1 MQYTSDMK
9 QAARA
14 IIIEDNKILVMFRNN
29 EGSQYFTLVGGK
41 VDEQESPEQALVRE
55 VREETGLQV
64 TSAQLVFTEDHPE
77 PYNKQYIYLC
87 QVAPHGDIAIQ
98 DIAEEALLNKLSINI
113 HEPMWASL
121 DSFPTLAF
129 RTPQLQTAIIEGIQA
144 GFPPVAQEL

>member
-64 TSAQLVFTEDHPE
+64 TSAQLVITEDHHE
-77 PYNKQYIYLC
+77 PYNK
-87 QVAPHGDIAIQ
+87 
-98 DIAEEALLNKLSINI
+98 
-113 HEPMWASL
+113 
-121 DSFPTLAF
+121 
-129 RTPQLQTAIIEGIQA
+129 
-144 GFPPVAQEL
+144 

>member
-1 MQYTSDMK
+1 MK

>member
-1 MQYTSDMK
+1 VQYTSDMK

>member
-1 MQYTSDMK
+1 MIGTK
-9 QAARA
+9 
-14 IIIEDNKILVMFRNN
+14 K
-29 EGSQYFTLVGGK
+29 T
-41 VDEQESPEQALVRE
+41 
-55 VREETGLQV
+55 
-64 TSAQLVFTEDHPE
+64 
-77 PYNKQYIYLC
+77 YLC

>member
-1 MQYTSDMK
+1 MK

-64 TSAQLVFTEDHPE
+64 TSAQLVFTQDHPE